1 MYYSTTCPSCG
12 KVFYIFNDY
21 RETASKILYHGI
33 MKHMK
38 DYGENVA
45 MYDMDE
51 RPDIE
56 EEQMYHAIKESQE
69 APDAA
74 YELK

>member
-1 MYYSTTCPSCG
+1 MYYSYTCPSCG
-12 KVFYIFNDY
+12 KVFYTYNDY
-21 RETASKILYHGI
+21 RETAAKILHRGI

-38 DYGENVA
+38 DYGEDIA

-56 EEQMYHAIKESQE
+56 EEQMYHSVKETKE
-69 APDAA
+69 APYAA
-74 YELK
+74 YELE